1 MKTAAPILCKST
13 PSRRKKS
20 QVLRITVFRRSGS
33 RFWQARV
40 SVKGKIKRITGLRGG
55 EIGEAL
61 MAGDTD
67 AILAIT
73 VIASERANDPV
84 TLDDLEDMPFGSIRV
99 EAEEDEDPSQAA
111 EADAGNGGTDAQVTP
126 VDGGTPDSQGSTE

>member
-1 MKTAAPILCKST
+1 MPI
-13 PSRRKKS
+13 
-20 QVLRITVFRRSGS
+20 RIVIAKDTGDRTYEVPEPMTYREL
-33 RFWQARV
+33 
-40 SVKGKIKRITGLRGG
+40 GKIKRITGLRGG

-84 TLDDLEDMPFGSIRV
+84 TLDDLEDMPFGAIRV
-99 EAEEDEDPSQAA
+99 EAEEDEDPTQAA
-111 EADAGNGGTDAQVTP
+111 DGVAATEEPGSSTP
-126 VDGGTPDSQGSTE
+126 EIPAAGGTPA

>member
-1 MKTAAPILCKST
+1 MPI
-13 PSRRKKS
+13 RI
-20 QVLRITVFRRSGS
+20 VL
-33 RFWQARV
+33 
-40 SVKGKIKRITGLRGG
+40 VKDNGEHTYEVPEPMTYRELGKIKRITGLRGG